1 MEMGITRRA
10 LSLGLGLAPL
20 GARAQG
26 NWPSGPVRLVVG
38 FPPGGGNDLLAR
50 ILAEGLAAAFGQP
63 FIVENRPGGSGV
75 IAIEAVRR
83 AAPDGQ
89 TLLIGPSS
97 GMTVN
102 PVLLPN
108 VTYDPLRD
116 FEAIGIIG
124 SFPLLVVVNPSNPA
138 RDLAGLIAQAKARPG
153 QVTYASA
160 ASSFQIATEIFA
172 AAAGVSLLHVPYRGS
187 APAVQAVLSNE
198 VTLTFGDVAAVLPLI
213 GAGQLRALAISTPQ
227 RSPALPDVPTV
238 AEAGVPGYGLAL
250 WSALF
255 APRGTPGA
263 VTARLQAELARLA
276 AQPAFRERLRALG
289 VEAVGSTGEELA
301 ATIRTELEAF
311 GAIVRRAGIT
321 VQN

>member
-1 MEMGITRRA
+1 MGITRRA
-10 LSLGLGLAPL
+10 MALGAALAPMA
-20 GARAQG
+20 ARAQG
-26 NWPSGPVRLVVG
+26 AWPNGPVRMVVG

-50 ILAEGLAAAFGQP
+50 ILAEAFAAAFGGP
-63 FIVENRPGGSGV
+63 FVVENRPGGSGV
-75 IAIEAVRR
+75 IAIDAVKR

-89 TLLIGPSS
+89 TLLVGPSS

-108 VTYDPLRD
+108 LTYDPLRD
-116 FEAIGIIG
+116 FEPVGIIG
-124 SFPLLVVVNPSNPA
+124 SFPLLVVVHPSNPA
-138 RDLAGLIAQAKARPG
+138 RDLAGLVAQAKARPG
-153 QVTYASA
+153 EVTYGSA

-172 AAAGVSLLHVPYRGS
+172 AAAGIRLLHVPYRGS

-198 VTLTFGDVAAVLPLI
+198 VALTFGDVAAVLPLI
-213 GAGQLRALAISTPQ
+213 GAGQLRALAISTPR

-255 APRGTPGA
+255 APRGTPAA
-263 VTARLQAELARLA
+263 VTSRLQSELARLA
-276 AQPAFRERLRALG
+276 GQPAFQARLRGLG
-289 VEAVGSTGEELA
+289 VEAVGGTGEELA
-301 ATIRTELEAF
+301 ATIRTELAAF
-311 GAIVRRAGIT
+311 GDIVRRAGIT